1 MEGNMKKIKLSKF
14 EQSIEDSAEEYVPAS
29 REMYKSIVEAIEN
42 HKKNSV
48 LNMRVNS
55 NDLNLIKSKA
65 KKLGVKY
72 QSFIAEILHK
82 VAHS

>member
-1 MEGNMKKIKLSKF
+1 MKKIKLSKF